1 MTQRISKKS
10 IIAAVQEN
18 YRLLYK
24 PMPEEWK
31 KVVPVVTVDFL
42 SECGLHFTVNH
53 RGKMSGMQSLSTTCK
68 CGLCPKK
75 IENALKKVDPDFDMT
90 TGKDAKKAAKKA
102 LKKALVENPL
112 RQDISICGF
121 CFSDA
126 QQDYQTSMQ
135 DPLAKN
141 FEILNNGIIHSDWI
155 PAINTLYFRFE
166 SFGDFASV
174 NAVINCYNFCRKN
187 PLVNFA
193 AWTKNP
199 YFFRKERKINGVN
212 SKPENLILILS
223 SPLINKKT
231 KVSDNEIFALFNRV
245 FTVYTPEY
253 ALAHGIEI
261 NCGARSCLN
270 CLRCY
275 TNGKHITKF
284 EVSEL
289 LK

>member
-1 MTQRISKKS
+1 MTNKRISKKS
-10 IIAAVQEN
+10 IIAAVKDD

-24 PMPEEWK
+24 PMPDEWK

-53 RGKMSGMQSLSTTCK
+53 TGKMSGMQSLSTTCK
-68 CGLCPKK
+68 CGLCPNK

-102 LKKALVENPL
+102 LKKALAEKPL

-135 DPLAKN
+135 DPLIKN
-141 FEILNNGIIHSDWI
+141 FQILNNGLLHADWI
-155 PAINTLYFRFE
+155 PVINALYFRFE
-166 SFGDFASV
+166 SFGDFASCK
-174 NAVINCYNFCRKN
+174 AVQNCYAFCKKN
-187 PLVNFA
+187 QGVKFA

-199 YFFRKERKINGVN
+199 VFFRRVN
-212 SKPENLILILS
+212 KLYGPCKPENLTLVLS
-223 SPLINKKT
+223 SPLINKQAIVKEKEMFT
-231 KVSDNEIFALFNRV
+231 LFDRV

-253 ALAHGIEI
+253 ATAHGIFI
-261 NCGARSCLN
+261 NCGARACLT
-270 CLRCY
+270 CLKCY
-275 TNGKHITKF
+275 TKKNGIAPF
-284 EVSEL
+284 EINEL